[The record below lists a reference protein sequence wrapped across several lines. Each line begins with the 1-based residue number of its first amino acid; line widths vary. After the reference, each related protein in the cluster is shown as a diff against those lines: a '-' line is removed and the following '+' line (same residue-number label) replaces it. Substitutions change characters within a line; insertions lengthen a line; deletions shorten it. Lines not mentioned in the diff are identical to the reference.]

1 MPCHCHC
8 LVTVFNVLPVRA
20 AMHTLSHKCSICC
33 IANVC
38 LAHCGKHAVQ
48 LFNDLRNCICTT
60 SAPSRSSSSILEAAT
75 ESVRCRHEHAFIHT
89 DPQRPCVPR
98 MRPGYW
104 AIPASRLGKHVHGFR
119 NVGGH
124 QNALRLRASDQFLQ
138 LALQH
143 GDSPGAISSLMMY
156 AAAAMSK
163 WSHIHSA

>member
-75 ESVRCRHEHAFIHT
+75 ESVRAGTNMPSSTQTRAALRTKDATWVLGHT
-89 DPQRPCVPR
+89 
-98 MRPGYW
+98 GS
-104 AIPASRLGKHVHGFR
+104 PAWGKHVHGFR

-124 QNALRLRASDQFLQ
+124 RNALRLRASDQFC
-138 LALQH
+138 
-143 GDSPGAISSLMMY
+143 SSLSSM
-156 AAAAMSK
+156 AIRPGQSPR
-163 WSHIHSA
+163 S

>member
-75 ESVRCRHEHAFIHT
+75 ESVRAGTNMPSSTQTRAAFRTKDATWVLGHT
-89 DPQRPCVPR
+89 GSPAWVSTCMASGTSVGTGMHCDCARPINSCSSLSS
-98 MRPGYW
+98 M
-104 AIPASRLGKHVHGFR
+104 AIR
-119 NVGGH
+119 
-124 QNALRLRASDQFLQ
+124 
-138 LALQH
+138 
-143 GDSPGAISSLMMY
+143 PGAISSLMMY